1 MKVTWQLKKISN
13 FIECDNF
20 VFCSFVCDIVQS
32 VAFPCV
38 SGVVKYKVSVQGA
51 ASTTLKVTLIDK
63 DGRSVASSSE
73 PSGVL
78 KVVDVKLWWPYLMHD
93 NPGYLYSLEVRQ
105 YVALHVEVICKS
117 LVTK

>member
-13 FIECDNF
+13 FIERDNF
-20 VFCSFVCDIVQS
+20 VFCIFVCDIVQS

-105 YVALHVEVICKS
+105 YVALHVKVICKS